1 MYIRVTKFT
10 SRVKTTSHTA
20 NSKMHQS
27 YVPFSK
33 LDVDA
38 VFKILDK
45 EKTIGQYGE
54 KLVLYLEPSPNN
66 QDFISDVIIKTNAP
80 KSLKEK
86 ISADSEID
94 EFIVSKGKIN
104 GKKTIKTLYLKSDSI
119 SFQTGFPYVAD
130 FDIMEDDTVLAKK
143 MDKALKVGHT
153 YAVRDVFYFDTKY
166 GESGIARLKDDETN
180 ETVSIYLPKSLK
192 QDIKLTRKVNKKIY
206 HEKIEYNGFKTA
218 DNKVKV
224 YQYKYTYDI

>member
-1 MYIRVTKFT
+1 
-10 SRVKTTSHTA
+10 
-20 NSKMHQS
+20 MHQS

-33 LDVDA
+33 LHVDA

-45 EKTIGQYGE
+45 EKTIEQYGE

-80 KSLKEK
+80 KSLKEN
-86 ISADSEID
+86 ISEDSEID

-119 SFQTGFPYVAD
+119 SFQTRFLYLAD
-130 FDIMEDDTVLAKK
+130 FDIMEDDLVVAKK
-143 MDKALKVGHT
+143 IDVALKVGHT
-153 YAVRDVFYFDTKY
+153 YAVRDVFYFGTKY

-180 ETVSIYLPKSLK
+180 ETVRIYLPKSLK
-192 QDIKLTRKVNKKIY
+192 QDIKLTRKVNKEIY
-206 HEKIEYNGFKTA
+206 HEKIESNGLKTT

-224 YQYKYTYDI
+224 YQYKYTYDKY

>member
-1 MYIRVTKFT
+1 
-10 SRVKTTSHTA
+10 
-20 NSKMHQS
+20 MHQS

-80 KSLKEK
+80 TSLKEK
-86 ISADSEID
+86 ISEDSEID

-130 FDIMEDDTVLAKK
+130 FDIMEDDLVLAKK
-143 MDKALKVGHT
+143 IDKALKVGHT
-153 YAVRDVFYFDTKY
+153 YTVRDVFYFDTKY

-206 HEKIEYNGFKTA
+206 HEKIEYNGFKTT